1 MYDLLAKA
9 YTMQNKTLLSHQAQS
24 EAYYRKYDLPRAL
37 EQMDLAAKANDGD
50 FYQKSIVEA
59 RLKQLRQMLG
69 DEKKP
74 KL

>member
-1 MYDLLAKA
+1 M
-9 YTMQNKTLLSHQAQS
+9 
-24 EAYYRKYDLPRAL
+24 RAI

-50 FYQKSIVEA
+50 FYQQSIVEA
-59 RLKQLRQMLG
+59 RLRQLRQMMG